1 MMAPCMTNENDM
13 RLQLKLALM
22 HLEAAREERRAGYV
36 LPAPLAEM
44 QLLEIHVARRS
55 EVLTELMLK
64 LINHT
69 RPSDDD
75 VQAGL

>member
-1 MMAPCMTNENDM
+1 MTNDEI

-22 HLEAAREERRAGYV
+22 NLEAAREERRVGYV
-36 LPAPLAEM
+36 LPAPLAEI

-55 EVLTELMLK
+55 EVFAGLMLK

-69 RPSDDD
+69 HTSDGD
-75 VQAGL
+75 APASL